1 MQDRPNQETIMA
13 IELMEL
19 EEAQSQTASWL
30 YWIAGLTVAGALLRY
45 YGFVSS
51 SFSMLIAMRYLDGTP
66 MLVASI
72 VTAGVF
78 ILVGKCAVKQHD
90 WAFIVAMIAIALDGL
105 LAAMYAH
112 WISVAVHGYVL
123 MGMYNAWRA
132 SQRIKELMWTSQQK

>member
-1 MQDRPNQETIMA
+1 MEDRPNQETIMA

-19 EEAQSQTASWL
+19 EEAQRQTASWL

-45 YGFVSS
+45 YGFLSS
-51 SFSMLIAMRYLDGTP
+51 NFSMLIAMRYLDGTT

-72 VTAGVF
+72 VSAAVL
-78 ILVGKCAVKQHD
+78 ILVGKCAVKQQE

-105 LAAMYAH
+105 LGAMYAH

-123 MGMYNAWRA
+123 MGMYNSWRA
-132 SQRIKELMWTSQQK
+132 SQKIKELMWTSQQK